1 MTLVALWVR
10 RNATVSELVAVSDSR
25 LSGGESWDRCPKL
38 IPLPRPATAIAMSG
52 DATTA
57 YVFLLQAMNACLLL
71 DGNEAGRTDIRY
83 LAKKLRDAY
92 SDSRS
97 EVTDLPSFLERA
109 DVPELDV
116 VLFGWSW
123 RRLRFE
129 AYSYSYDAAGT
140 LRMHSIRDLEEAA
153 PYGVYFAGDGR
164 GEAKKRLH
172 ELLDRRGA
180 QRPLWGHDDSA
191 EQAKKAN
198 LDWEPL
204 EILQELIADND
215 ARTVGGVPQ
224 LLKIYQYGL
233 SETFVWRTDSGDYFG
248 GRAVKHGERFDR
260 RIARFVDG
268 AVVLQHSDRS
278 ISASG
283 VNREGPDDNQW
294 HGGVP

>member
-57 YVFLLQAMNACLLL
+57 YAFLLQAMNACLLL
-71 DGNEAGRTDIRY
+71 DGNEAGRTDIQY
-83 LAKKLRDAY
+83 LARKLRDAY

-97 EVTDLPSFLERA
+97 EVTDLPSDQERP

-129 AYSYSYDAAGT
+129 AYSYSYDAVGT
-140 LRMHSIRDLEEAA
+140 LKMHTIRDLEEGM
-153 PYGVYFAGDGR
+153 PYGVYFAGDAR
-164 GEAKKRLH
+164 RAAKKRLG

-180 QRPLWGHDDSA
+180 PRPLQNHDDSA
-191 EQAKKAN
+191 EQAKNAN
-198 LDWEPL
+198 LDWEPI
-204 EILQELIADND
+204 EVLQELIEDSD
-215 ARTVGGVPQ
+215 VRTVGGVPQ

-233 SETFVWRTDSGDYFG
+233 SESFVWRTDSGDFFG
-248 GRAVKHGERFDR
+248 GREVKHGERFDR

-268 AVVLQHSDRS
+268 TVVLQHSDHS
-278 ISASG
+278 IAFSDS
-283 VNREGPDDNQW
+283 NMEGSDDNQ
-294 HGGVP
+294 

>member
-1 MTLVALWVR
+1 MTLVGLWVR

-38 IPLPRPATAIAMSG
+38 MPLPRPATAIAMSG

-57 YVFLLQAMNACLLL
+57 YAFLLQAMNACLLL

-83 LAKKLRDAY
+83 LATKLRDVY
-92 SDSRS
+92 VDSRS
-97 EVTDLPSFLERA
+97 EITDLPPFQDRP
-109 DVPELDV
+109 DVPVLDV

-129 AYSYSYDAAGT
+129 AYSYSYDAAGI
-140 LRMHSIRDLEEAA
+140 LKMHTIRDLKEDV
-153 PYGVYFAGDGR
+153 PYGVYFAGDAR
-164 GEAKKRLH
+164 VAAKKRLR
-172 ELLDRRGA
+172 ELLEERGA
-180 QRPLWGHDDSA
+180 QRPLRGHV
-191 EQAKKAN
+191 EQAKNAN

-204 EILQELIADND
+204 EVLQELIADSD

-233 SETFVWRTDSGDYFG
+233 SESFVWRTGTGDYFG
-248 GRAVKHGERFDR
+248 GREVKFGERFDR

-268 AVVLQHSDRS
+268 GVVVQHSDRS
-278 ISASG
+278 ISSSTVG
-283 VNREGPDDNQW
+283 RQEPNDER
-294 HGGVP
+294 

>member
-57 YVFLLQAMNACLLL
+57 YAFLLQAMNACLLL

-97 EVTDLPSFLERA
+97 EVTDLPPFQERP

-116 VLFGWSW
+116 LLFGWSW

-129 AYSYSYDAAGT
+129 AYSYSYDAEGK
-140 LRMHSIRDLEEAA
+140 LKMHTIRDLDETM

-164 GEAKKRLH
+164 EEARKRLRGI
-172 ELLDRRGA
+172 LNRRGA
-180 QRPLWGHDDSA
+180 PRPLRGDDDSV
-191 EQAKKAN
+191 EQARKAN

-204 EILQELIADND
+204 EVLQELIEDND
-215 ARTVGGVPQ
+215 ARTVGGIPQ

-233 SETFVWRTDSGDYFG
+233 SEAFVWRTDAGDFFG
-248 GRAVKHGERFDR
+248 GREVKHGERFDR
-260 RIARFVDG
+260 RVARFVDG

-278 ISASG
+278 ISASS
-283 VNREGPDDNQW
+283 VNWDGPDDYQ
-294 HGGVP
+294 

>member
-1 MTLVALWVR
+1 
-10 RNATVSELVAVSDSR
+10 
-25 LSGGESWDRCPKL
+25 
-38 IPLPRPATAIAMSG
+38 MSG

-57 YVFLLQAMNACLLL
+57 YAFLLQAMNACLLL

-83 LAKKLRDAY
+83 LATKLRDAY

-97 EVTDLPSFLERA
+97 EVTDLPPFQERP

-129 AYSYSYDAAGT
+129 AYSYSYDTAGT
-140 LRMHSIRDLEEAA
+140 LMMHAIRDLKEDV

-180 QRPLWGHDDSA
+180 PRPLRGHDDSA
-191 EQAKKAN
+191 EQAKNAN
-198 LDWEPL
+198 FDWEPL
-204 EILQELIADND
+204 EVLQELIEDND

-233 SETFVWRTDSGDYFG
+233 SESFVWRTDSGDFFG
-248 GRAVKHGERFDR
+248 GREVKHGERFDR
-260 RIARFVDG
+260 RIARFADG
-268 AVVLQHSDRS
+268 AVVLQHSDHS

-283 VNREGPDDNQW
+283 ANREGPDDNQ
-294 HGGVP
+294 